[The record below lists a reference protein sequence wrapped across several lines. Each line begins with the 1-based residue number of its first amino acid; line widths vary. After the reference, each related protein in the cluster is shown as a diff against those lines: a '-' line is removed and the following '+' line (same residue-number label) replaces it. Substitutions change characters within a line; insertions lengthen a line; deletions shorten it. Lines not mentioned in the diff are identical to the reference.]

1 MWRITVNDRCI
12 SSGSCVG
19 LAPERFEIDDF
30 EGRSH
35 PTPADIEPDEAV
47 LDAMASCPMEAI
59 TIIDLETGAIVEV

>member
-30 EGRSH
+30 EGRAH
-35 PTPADIEPDEAV
+35 PTPPDVEPDDAV
-47 LDAMASCPMEAI
+47 LDAIASCPMEAI
-59 TIIDLETGAIVEV
+59 SAIDLDTREPVEP